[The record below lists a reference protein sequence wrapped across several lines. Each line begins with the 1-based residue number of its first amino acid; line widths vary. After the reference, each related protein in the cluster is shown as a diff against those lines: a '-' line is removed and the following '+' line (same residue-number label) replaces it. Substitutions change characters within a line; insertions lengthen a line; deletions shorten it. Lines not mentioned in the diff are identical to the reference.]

1 MIGATRRH
9 PVLEAMTVVRSV
21 PLASLAPPE
30 EDASSRLRRA
40 VARRSMRRLRRLRRR
55 LGRIPAAGT
64 MRTLVGELAACLE
77 ELPAGAKT
85 ELLHGPDLRG
95 FLSGAETWIEIIV
108 LARIAARAPGSARPP
123 RGRTAPA
130 WNRLFDRISR
140 TEHLAAL
147 VPGGRVDAALPRRAI
162 RLAGHR
168 LAALERDLGAL
179 LLGARLAFGGGRR
192 DLASIPLPAG
202 EDPELG
208 RPGDRIDL
216 GTLIGPAGP
225 LGLEPGGDPRPGSG
239 RRHGGRRT
247 RRPAPSVTAHLR
259 NGTLFVSGAG
269 GGAVF
274 PAAASPLRF
283 PADPGTR
290 AASGARRGADPV
302 VHGAPRLVRRRLVPG
317 TALLLAPAL
326 RSSPRRLGV
335 GADIEGLDRRLARAL
350 RLVRLAWPAAHREI
364 LARTAMVVPIRET
377 GLVSYSLAAR
387 PGVSFINVT
396 GKSSIALADDL
407 LHETAHHL
415 LHDLQEVTRLLRRG
429 PDTEETQA
437 FDSPWRGTRRPL
449 HGILHGAYTFLFRA
463 ELFARL
469 LGTRRRLPRVLG
481 PLLGR
486 GGAAFLAS
494 ELRRELDLC
503 ARAQRDL
510 GVAARA
516 GLLTPDGRALVRALE
531 AWRRRIASRTARS

>member
-21 PLASLAPPE
+21 PLAALAPPE
-30 EDASSRLRRA
+30 EAASSRLRRT
-40 VARRSMRRLRRLRRR
+40 VARRSARRLRRLGIRLRAVPSTERLRR
-55 LGRIPAAGT
+55 LVRE
-64 MRTLVGELAACLE
+64 VQDCLRE
-77 ELPAGAKT
+77 HPSEARQR
-85 ELLHGPDLRG
+85 LLHGPDLRG
-95 FLSGAETWIEIIV
+95 FLFEAETWTEIAAI
-108 LARIAARAPGSARPP
+108 ARDAARAPRARTASAR
-123 RGRTAPA
+123 
-130 WNRLFDRISR
+130 NRLFDRISR
-140 TEHLAAL
+140 TEHLLTL
-147 VPGGRVDAALPRRAI
+147 VPGGRVDATLPRRAR
-162 RLAGHR
+162 RLARRR
-168 LAALERDLGAL
+168 LAALEGDLGAL
-179 LLGARLAFGGGRR
+179 LLGAALALDDGRARLVSIL
-192 DLASIPLPAG
+192 LAVG
-202 EDPELG
+202 EAPEQG
-208 RPGDRIDL
+208 RPAHRIDL
-216 GTLIGPAGP
+216 GTFHGPAGP
-225 LGLEPGGDPRPGSG
+225 LGLEPGRVPRLAP
-239 RRHGGRRT
+239 RRAGA
-247 RRPAPSVTAHLR
+247 RRPALAVTVTLR
-259 NGTLFVSGAG
+259 HGTLFVLGPESRA
-269 GGAVF
+269 AF

-283 PADPGTR
+283 PGGL
-290 AASGARRGADPV
+290 GARDGRGGRGNGGGMEP
-302 VHGAPRLVRRRLVPG
+302 GSPQLVRRRLVPG

-326 RSSPRRLGV
+326 RSYPRRLAV
-335 GADIEGLDRRLARAL
+335 GSEIKDLDLRLVRAL
-350 RLVRLAWPAAHREI
+350 RLVRLAWPEAHREI

-396 GKSSIALADDL
+396 GKSTIALADDL

-469 LGTRRRLPRVLG
+469 LETRRRLPGVLG

-486 GGAAFLAS
+486 GGTAFLAR
-494 ELRRELDLC
+494 ELRRELRLC
-503 ARAQRDL
+503 ARAHRDL
-510 GVAARA
+510 TVAARA

>member
-30 EDASSRLRRA
+30 EDASSRLCRA

-55 LGRIPAAGT
+55 LERMSPGGT
-64 MRTLVGELAACLE
+64 LRRLVCELEACLE
-77 ELPAGAKT
+77 ELPFGARAK
-85 ELLHGPDLRG
+85 LLHGSDLRG
-95 FLSGAETWIEIIV
+95 FLSGAETWTGIIA
-108 LARIAARAPGSARPP
+108 LARAAARAPASARPQ
-123 RGRTAPA
+123 RARTSPA
-130 WNRLFDRISR
+130 WNRLFDHISR
-140 TEHLAAL
+140 TEHLATL
-147 VPGGRVDAALPRRAI
+147 VPGGRVDGALPRRAR

-179 LLGARLAFGGGRR
+179 LLGARLAFGDGRR
-192 DLASIPLPAG
+192 GLGPVPLPVG
-202 EDPELG
+202 DDPEQG

-216 GTLIGPAGP
+216 GMLIGPAGP
-225 LGLEPGGDPRPGSG
+225 LGLDLGRGPGPGPARGPG
-239 RRHGGRRT
+239 RRRSRP
-247 RRPAPSVTAHLR
+247 PAPSVTATLR
-259 NGTLFVSGAG
+259 HGTLFVSGPR
-269 GGAVF
+269 GGAFF

-283 PADPGTR
+283 PTEPAARG
-290 AASGARRGADPV
+290 ASGPRRGEAAAAADR
-302 VHGAPRLVRRRLVPG
+302 PRLIRRRLVPG

-326 RSSPRRLGV
+326 RSSPRRLTV

-396 GKSSIALADDL
+396 GKSTIALADDL

-469 LGTRRRLPRVLG
+469 LGTRRRLPAVLG

-486 GGAAFLAS
+486 DGPAFLAR
-494 ELRRELDLC
+494 ELRRELGLC

-531 AWRRRIASRTARS
+531 AWRRRIASRTART